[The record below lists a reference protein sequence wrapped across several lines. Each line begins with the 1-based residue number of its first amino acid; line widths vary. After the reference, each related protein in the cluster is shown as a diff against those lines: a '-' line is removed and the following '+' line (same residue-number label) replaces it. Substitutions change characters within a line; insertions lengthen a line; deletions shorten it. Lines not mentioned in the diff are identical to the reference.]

1 MAKQRPEHADEE
13 ALEAYF
19 ASARRAAPI
28 PSGKVMARI
37 AAAGEVQAQASALPP
52 VSVPFSV
59 PVSTEAAGSLQ
70 ALIARAFATIGGWA
84 GAAGLSA
91 AAAAG
96 VYIGLAS
103 PEILAELLPV
113 DTVSSDAL
121 LPSYE
126 ALLVDL

>member
-13 ALEAYF
+13 ALEAFF

-37 AAAGEVQAQASALPP
+37 AAAGEAQAHASASLPT
-52 VSVPFSV
+52 SS
-59 PVSTEAAGSLQ
+59 EAAGPMQ

-103 PEILAELLPV
+103 PEILAGLLPV